1 MKLSYLFSDGMV
13 LQRGKRNYILGE
25 TSPEIIVTGILDG
38 RKFNTKADTH
48 GMFVA
53 ELPDLPVGGPY
64 CMEIN
69 GDEKR
74 VIRNIMSGDVFL
86 LGGQS
91 NMELRIKFVT
101 ERFADEIKKINDSF
115 IRKFDVPKEYDFGEK
130 RQWLSQGRWESAQ
143 GESVLEFSAL
153 GLFMALS
160 LREKN
165 DVPVGLIQT
174 AVEGTPVKAWCSE
187 ETIRHMGFYTD
198 ELEKC
203 KNEDYVLCTQKIEIE
218 REKYWMK
225 KADQSFDQR
234 TDSFYKISIP
244 GIWKGNMRD
253 FCGTVL
259 LEKKFFITEE
269 QAVTPAEILMGA
281 FTDADKIYINGICCG
296 SSYDRYAPRIYPVAP
311 GILRAGENVVCIHLY
326 VFRGRGGAMPGKQYG
341 IRFKKGKE
349 RWLDLSGTWD
359 AQIRKQMEYLPEKTF
374 FNYMASAMFNGM
386 ISPVSPYKICAVI
399 YYQGESDVGH
409 PNRYALE
416 FRALVN
422 DWRKSWKEKQLPII
436 YVQLA
441 GFSDGNIKKQG
452 TQWAEFREVQRQA
465 MEIENTAM
473 IQAYDVGEYNDLH
486 PMDKKT
492 LGMRAALAVHKLVY
506 GEKEEC
512 TGPQVRKIR
521 LDRDKRVHAVFDQ
534 PLQTGS
540 KKDGC
545 ELVSEVELRKA
556 NGDYKR
562 AYVTVDGNEICAWLS
577 DGEEPTG
584 IRYAWK
590 DCPMNICLYGKK
602 GLPVIPF
609 IKEWGRDAI
618 YTGKICETY
627 R

>member
-13 LQRGKRNYILGE
+13 LQRGKKNYIWGE
-25 TSPEIIVTGILDG
+25 TSPEIIVAGILDG
-38 RKFNTKADTH
+38 KKFNTKADTH

-101 ERFADEIKKINDSF
+101 ERFADEIEKINDSF

-269 QAVTPAEILMGA
+269 QVVTPAEILMGA

-296 SSYDRYAPRIYPVAP
+296 SSYDRYASRIYPVAP

-452 TQWAEFREVQRQA
+452 TQWAEFREVQR
-465 MEIENTAM
+465 
-473 IQAYDVGEYNDLH
+473 
-486 PMDKKT
+486 
-492 LGMRAALAVHKLVY
+492 
-506 GEKEEC
+506 
-512 TGPQVRKIR
+512 
-521 LDRDKRVHAVFDQ
+521 
-534 PLQTGS
+534 
-540 KKDGC
+540 
-545 ELVSEVELRKA
+545 
-556 NGDYKR
+556 
-562 AYVTVDGNEICAWLS
+562 
-577 DGEEPTG
+577 
-584 IRYAWK
+584 
-590 DCPMNICLYGKK
+590 
-602 GLPVIPF
+602 
-609 IKEWGRDAI
+609 
-618 YTGKICETY
+618 
-627 R
+627 

>member
-1 MKLSYLFSDGMV
+1 
-13 LQRGKRNYILGE
+13 
-25 TSPEIIVTGILDG
+25 
-38 RKFNTKADTH
+38 
-48 GMFVA
+48 
-53 ELPDLPVGGPY
+53 
-64 CMEIN
+64 
-69 GDEKR
+69 
-74 VIRNIMSGDVFL
+74 
-86 LGGQS
+86 
-91 NMELRIKFVT
+91 
-101 ERFADEIKKINDSF
+101 
-115 IRKFDVPKEYDFGEK
+115 
-130 RQWLSQGRWESAQ
+130 
-143 GESVLEFSAL
+143 
-153 GLFMALS
+153 
-160 LREKN
+160 
-165 DVPVGLIQT
+165 
-174 AVEGTPVKAWCSE
+174 
-187 ETIRHMGFYTD
+187 
-198 ELEKC
+198 
-203 KNEDYVLCTQKIEIE
+203 
-218 REKYWMK
+218 
-225 KADQSFDQR
+225 
-234 TDSFYKISIP
+234 
-244 GIWKGNMRD
+244 
-253 FCGTVL
+253 
-259 LEKKFFITEE
+259 
-269 QAVTPAEILMGA
+269 
-281 FTDADKIYINGICCG
+281 
-296 SSYDRYAPRIYPVAP
+296 
-311 GILRAGENVVCIHLY
+311 
-326 VFRGRGGAMPGKQYG
+326 MPGKQYG

-473 IQAYDVGEYNDLH
+473 VQAYDVGEYNDLH

-521 LDRDKRVHAVFDQ
+521 LDRDKRVYAVFDQ

-545 ELVSEVELRKA
+545 ELVCEVELRKA

-590 DCPMNICLYGKK
+590 DCPMNICLYGKR

-618 YTGKICETY
+618 YTGKICETD

>member
-1 MKLSYLFSDGMV
+1 MV
-13 LQRGKRNYILGE
+13 LQRGKRNYIWGE

-38 RKFNTKADTH
+38 KKFNTKADTH

-74 VIRNIMSGDVFL
+74 VIRNIMSGDV
-86 LGGQS
+86 
-91 NMELRIKFVT
+91 
-101 ERFADEIKKINDSF
+101 
-115 IRKFDVPKEYDFGEK
+115 
-130 RQWLSQGRWESAQ
+130 
-143 GESVLEFSAL
+143 FSAL

-269 QAVTPAEILMGA
+269 QVVTPAEILMGA

-296 SSYDRYAPRIYPVAP
+296 SSYDRYASRIYPVAP

-349 RWLDLSGTWD
+349 RWLDLS
-359 AQIRKQMEYLPEKTF
+359 
-374 FNYMASAMFNGM
+374 
-386 ISPVSPYKICAVI
+386 
-399 YYQGESDVGH
+399 
-409 PNRYALE
+409 
-416 FRALVN
+416 
-422 DWRKSWKEKQLPII
+422 
-436 YVQLA
+436 
-441 GFSDGNIKKQG
+441 
-452 TQWAEFREVQRQA
+452 
-465 MEIENTAM
+465 
-473 IQAYDVGEYNDLH
+473 
-486 PMDKKT
+486 
-492 LGMRAALAVHKLVY
+492 
-506 GEKEEC
+506 
-512 TGPQVRKIR
+512 
-521 LDRDKRVHAVFDQ
+521 
-534 PLQTGS
+534 
-540 KKDGC
+540 
-545 ELVSEVELRKA
+545 
-556 NGDYKR
+556 
-562 AYVTVDGNEICAWLS
+562 
-577 DGEEPTG
+577 
-584 IRYAWK
+584 
-590 DCPMNICLYGKK
+590 
-602 GLPVIPF
+602 
-609 IKEWGRDAI
+609 
-618 YTGKICETY
+618 
-627 R
+627 

>member
-1 MKLSYLFSDGMV
+1 
-13 LQRGKRNYILGE
+13 
-25 TSPEIIVTGILDG
+25 
-38 RKFNTKADTH
+38 
-48 GMFVA
+48 
-53 ELPDLPVGGPY
+53 
-64 CMEIN
+64 
-69 GDEKR
+69 
-74 VIRNIMSGDVFL
+74 
-86 LGGQS
+86 
-91 NMELRIKFVT
+91 
-101 ERFADEIKKINDSF
+101 
-115 IRKFDVPKEYDFGEK
+115 
-130 RQWLSQGRWESAQ
+130 
-143 GESVLEFSAL
+143 
-153 GLFMALS
+153 
-160 LREKN
+160 
-165 DVPVGLIQT
+165 
-174 AVEGTPVKAWCSE
+174 
-187 ETIRHMGFYTD
+187 MGFYTD

-234 TDSFYKISIP
+234 TDSFYKIRIP

-269 QAVTPAEILMGA
+269 QVVTPAEILMGA

-296 SSYDRYAPRIYPVAP
+296 SSYDRYASRIYPVAP

-521 LDRDKRVHAVFDQ
+521 LDRDKRVYAVFDQ

-590 DCPMNICLYGKK
+590 DCPMNICLYGKR

-618 YTGKICETY
+618 YTGKICETD

>member
-1 MKLSYLFSDGMV
+1 
-13 LQRGKRNYILGE
+13 
-25 TSPEIIVTGILDG
+25 
-38 RKFNTKADTH
+38 
-48 GMFVA
+48 
-53 ELPDLPVGGPY
+53 
-64 CMEIN
+64 
-69 GDEKR
+69 
-74 VIRNIMSGDVFL
+74 
-86 LGGQS
+86 
-91 NMELRIKFVT
+91 
-101 ERFADEIKKINDSF
+101 
-115 IRKFDVPKEYDFGEK
+115 
-130 RQWLSQGRWESAQ
+130 
-143 GESVLEFSAL
+143 
-153 GLFMALS
+153 
-160 LREKN
+160 
-165 DVPVGLIQT
+165 
-174 AVEGTPVKAWCSE
+174 
-187 ETIRHMGFYTD
+187 
-198 ELEKC
+198 
-203 KNEDYVLCTQKIEIE
+203 
-218 REKYWMK
+218 
-225 KADQSFDQR
+225 
-234 TDSFYKISIP
+234 
-244 GIWKGNMRD
+244 MRD

-296 SSYDRYAPRIYPVAP
+296 SSYDRYASRIYPVAP

-521 LDRDKRVHAVFDQ
+521 LDRDKRVYAVFDQ

-584 IRYAWK
+584 IRYAW
-590 DCPMNICLYGKK
+590 IVL
-602 GLPVIPF
+602 
-609 IKEWGRDAI
+609 
-618 YTGKICETY
+618 
-627 R
+627 